1 MRYLHRLLTAASAA
15 FFIVSA
21 ASAQTGT
28 VTNHAF
34 AVGKGAGVTGFTS
47 LLCTSAQ
54 LAVGQ
59 AAADPICKTI
69 TGDVTLSAAGAT
81 AVGATKVTSAMLNAD
96 VFSTA
101 HSWAGQQTFTLPI
114 LGTPASGT
122 LTNATG
128 LPISTGVS
136 GLGTGCA
143 TFLGTPSSANLRGC
157 LTDEVGT
164 GAAYFVGG
172 AIGTPASGTLTN
184 ATGLP
189 VAGIASIG
197 TNTVVSNAT
206 AGSASPT
213 AISVPSCSAAN
224 SALTWT
230 TSSGFGCNTISGA
243 TAIPGAPGG
252 RLTPSS
258 SVCAPTT
265 DVAAAT
271 VIYYAPC
278 TNPYVLLYN
287 GSGVQAYNFTSSV
300 SDTVGLTLTLG
311 SNWAASTLYDVFVT
325 LSGGNPVLCTVAWT
339 SSGAGTS
346 ARATALALYTG
357 MQTNAALAT
366 CRTTNAATVS
376 MAANQGT
383 YVGTFLTNGSTGQ
396 VDFKFGSSAAGGGAA
411 VAGIWN
417 MYNRTPGSFYVND
430 TTGNFGTNATST
442 YQAMDVGGTG
452 SGLNN
457 RITFVTGTGTDPID
471 GAITL
476 GGQPASGT
484 MEYGLGLNVTNAINT
499 RCGSGLTGNTAA
511 GIMATIPCRV
521 YAPVGL
527 NFMQGIQW
535 STSNASPFISGKY
548 GAITAIWWW

>member
-1 MRYLHRLLTAASAA
+1 MRMLRLFSAA
-15 FFIVSA
+15 AALVAMVSGA
-21 ASAQTGT
+21 AAQSGT

-34 AVGKGAGVTGFTS
+34 AIGKGAGVTGYTS

-59 AAADPICKTI
+59 AAADPICRTV
-69 TGDVTLSAAGAT
+69 TGDVTIDAAGVT
-81 AVGATKVTSAMLNAD
+81 AIGTAKVTAGMIAGMTSAQLRTILSDEVGTGAAYF
-96 VFSTA
+96 VGGA
-101 HSWAGQQTFTLPI
+101 

-128 LPISTGVS
+128 LP
-136 GLGTGCA
+136 
-143 TFLGTPSSANLRGC
+143 
-157 LTDEVGT
+157 VG
-164 GAAYFVGG
+164 
-172 AIGTPASGTLTN
+172 
-184 ATGLP
+184 
-189 VAGIASIG
+189 GIASIA

-230 TSSGFGCNTISGA
+230 TSSGFGCNTITGA

-258 SVCAPTT
+258 GVCAPTT
-265 DVAAAT
+265 DAAAVT
-271 VIYYAPC
+271 AIYYAPC

-300 SDTVGLTLTLG
+300 TDTIGLTLTLG

-325 LSGGNPVLCTVAWT
+325 LSGGNPVLCTVAW
-339 SSGAGTS
+339 SSSAAGTS
-346 ARATALALYTG
+346 ARSTALALYSG
-357 MQTNAALAT
+357 FSTNATLAT

-383 YVGTFLTNGSTGQ
+383 YVGTFITNGSTGQ
-396 VDFKFGSSAAGGGAA
+396 VDLKFGSSAAGGGAA

-430 TTGNFGTNATST
+430 TTNNFGTSATST

-476 GGQPASGT
+476 GGQPVSGT
-484 MEYGLGLNVTNAINT
+484 MEYGLGLNATNAINT

-535 STSNASPFISGKY
+535 STNNASPFISGKY